1 MIRSNLSVRMAVGV
15 AATALFLPLTAH
27 AAITVVGNS
36 AARACYENALQS
48 APTRNDLLDCDRA
61 INDEALSLQDRA
73 ATFVNRG
80 IIKMLNKDRLD
91 ALTDFDSAI
100 AIDKNLGDAYLNR
113 GVALVGLQRENDAIE
128 SLNKGLQLGSKR
140 PEIAY
145 YTRAIA
151 YEYSGNVKAAYLDY
165 RKAVELA
172 PKWNLPQEQLA
183 RFQVT
188 TKNN

>member
-1 MIRSNLSVRMAVGV
+1 MIRSSLSARMAAAVG
-15 AATALFLPLTAH
+15 AAALFVPFAVH

-36 AARACYENALQS
+36 AARACYESALQS
-48 APTRNDLLDCDRA
+48 VPTRNDLLDCDRA
-61 INDEALSLQDRA
+61 LNDEALSLQDRA

-80 IIKMLNKDRLD
+80 IIKMLNKNQLD
-91 ALTDFDSAI
+91 AITDFDAAI

-113 GVALVGLQRENDAIE
+113 GVALVGLQRDSDAID
-128 SLNKGLQLGSKR
+128 SLNKGLELGSKR

-172 PKWNLPQEQLA
+172 PKWALPQEQLA

-188 TKNN
+188 TKSN